1 MTLPLYS
8 SLVGPDVEV
17 ETALEADEALVF
29 EPGEEGADSS
39 DTIHET
45 VLIIL
50 YSTGGATIIL
60 IMTLWITTL

>member
-45 VLIIL
+45 VLIS
-50 YSTGGATIIL
+50 YSTGGAVTLL
-60 IMTLWITTL
+60 IMTLCTTTL

>member
-45 VLIIL
+45 VLMIL
-50 YSTGGATIIL
+50 HSTCGAVTLL
-60 IMTLWITTL
+60 IMTLWTTTL